1 MDLTTVLIIVV
12 VLPAA
17 LLVGA
22 ILRSTN
28 QDHRADMRPAQPGA
42 DIEPLVRQLLRAPRP
57 NKVVAIKLVRE
68 RTGMGL
74 REAKD
79 YVDAL
84 ERVLPSHASAAPRW
98 DEAQARQAHQDAAD
112 MVSVMRDAGGDR
124 IEAIKRV
131 QGTTGLT
138 LKESR
143 AFVDALWP

>member
-1 MDLTTVLIIVV
+1 VDLTTVLIIIV

-22 ILRSTN
+22 ILKSTN
-28 QDHRADMRPAQPGA
+28 QDHRPDGTSTQPRA
-42 DIEPLVRQLLRAPRP
+42 DIEPLVHQLLRAPQP
-57 NKVVAIKLVRE
+57 NKVMAIKLVRE

-74 REAKD
+74 RDAKN

-84 ERVLPSHASAAPRW
+84 QQDMPSHTPGAPQW

-112 MVSVMRDAGGDR
+112 MVSAMRDAGGDR

-138 LKESR
+138 LKESK

>member
-1 MDLTTVLIIVV
+1 VDLTTVLIIIV

-28 QDHRADMRPAQPGA
+28 QDHHADTSPVQLGG
-42 DIEPLVRQLLRAPRP
+42 DVEPLVRQLLRAPRP
-57 NKVVAIKLVRE
+57 NKVMAIKLVRE

-74 REAKD
+74 REAKE

-84 ERVLPSHASAAPRW
+84 DRDMPSHTSGASQW
-98 DEAQARQAHQDAAD
+98 NEARARQAHGDAAD
-112 MVSVMRDAGGDR
+112 MVSAMRDTGGDR

-138 LKESR
+138 LKESK

>member
-1 MDLTTVLIIVV
+1 VDLTTVLIIIV

-17 LLVGA
+17 LIVGA

-28 QDHRADMRPAQPGA
+28 QDHHADTSPVQLGG
-42 DIEPLVRQLLRAPRP
+42 DVEPLVRQLLRAPRP
-57 NKVVAIKLVRE
+57 NKVMAIKLVRE

-74 REAKD
+74 REAKE

-84 ERVLPSHASAAPRW
+84 DRDMPSHTSGASQW
-98 DEAQARQAHQDAAD
+98 NEARARQAHGDAAD
-112 MVSVMRDAGGDR
+112 MVSAMRDTGGDR

-138 LKESR
+138 LKESK

>member
-1 MDLTTVLIIVV
+1 VDLTTVLIIIV

-28 QDHRADMRPAQPGA
+28 QDHRADMRSAQPSA
-42 DIEPLVRQLLRAPRP
+42 DIEALVHPLLCAPRP
-57 NKVVAIKLVRE
+57 NKVMAIKLVRE

-74 REAKD
+74 REAKE

-84 ERVLPSHASAAPRW
+84 AQTIPSHATGASRW
-98 DEAQARQAHQDAAD
+98 DEARARQTHQDAAE
-112 MVSVMRDAGGDR
+112 MVSSMRAAGDDR

-131 QGTTGLT
+131 QSTTGLT
-138 LKESR
+138 LKESK

>member
-1 MDLTTVLIIVV
+1 VDLTTVLIIIV

-28 QDHRADMRPAQPGA
+28 QDHRLDGTPAQPRA
-42 DIEPLVRQLLRAPRP
+42 DIEPLVGQLLRAPRP
-57 NKVVAIKLVRE
+57 NKVMAIKLVRE

-74 REAKD
+74 REAKE

-84 ERVLPSHASAAPRW
+84 DRDMPSHTSGASQW
-98 DEAQARQAHQDAAD
+98 NEARARQAHGDAAD
-112 MVSVMRDAGGDR
+112 MVSAMRDAGGDR

-138 LKESR
+138 LKESK

>member
-1 MDLTTVLIIVV
+1 VDLTTVLIIIV

-42 DIEPLVRQLLRAPRP
+42 DIEPLVGQLLRAPRP
-57 NKVVAIKLVRE
+57 NKVMAIKLVRE

-74 REAKD
+74 REAKE

-84 ERVLPSHASAAPRW
+84 DRDMPSHTSGASQW
-98 DEAQARQAHQDAAD
+98 NEARARQAHEDAAD
-112 MVSVMRDAGGDR
+112 MVSAMRDAGGDR
-124 IEAIKRV
+124 IEAIRRV

-138 LKESR
+138 LKESK

>member
-1 MDLTTVLIIVV
+1 MV

-17 LLVGA
+17 IVVGA
-22 ILRSTN
+22 ALKFTN
-28 QDHRADMRPAQPGA
+28 QDHRADTSPAQPGT
-42 DIEPLVRQLLRAPRP
+42 DVEPLVRQLLRAPRP
-57 NKVVAIKLVRE
+57 NKVMAIKLARE

-74 REAKD
+74 RDAKN

-84 ERVLPSHASAAPRW
+84 ERTMPAHAAGAVQW
-98 DEAQARQAHQDAAD
+98 DEARARQAYEDTAD
-112 MVSVMRDAGGDR
+112 MVSALHDAGGDR

-138 LKESR
+138 LKESK

>member
-1 MDLTTVLIIVV
+1 MDLTTVLIIIV

-28 QDHRADMRPAQPGA
+28 QDHHADTSPVQLGG
-42 DIEPLVRQLLRAPRP
+42 DVEPLVRQLLRAPRP
-57 NKVVAIKLVRE
+57 NKVMAIKLVRE

-74 REAKD
+74 REAKE

-84 ERVLPSHASAAPRW
+84 DRDMPSHTSGASQW
-98 DEAQARQAHQDAAD
+98 NEARARQAHGDAAD
-112 MVSVMRDAGGDR
+112 MVSAMRDTGGDR

-138 LKESR
+138 LKESK